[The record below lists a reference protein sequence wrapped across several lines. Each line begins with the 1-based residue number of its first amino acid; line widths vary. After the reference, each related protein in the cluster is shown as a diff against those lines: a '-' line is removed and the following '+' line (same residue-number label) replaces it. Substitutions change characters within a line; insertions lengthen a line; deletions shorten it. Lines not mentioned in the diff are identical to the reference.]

1 MRIVVLQPSYIPW
14 LGYFDQMSK
23 SDAFVIYDDV
33 QYDKNGWRNR
43 NRIKTRRGPQWL
55 TVPVLIKGRDSP
67 LNREVEINNTVSW
80 QTKHLRSIVQN
91 YSKAPFFKLYMDLV
105 QRILERPWRLL
116 IDLNMAFIRM
126 IVEQL
131 GLDTRIYFSS
141 ELKIPNNGKTQRLIE
156 ICLYFEADIFLE
168 GDAGKDYIDER
179 LFARA
184 DVQLEYHGY
193 QHPVYR
199 QLHGD
204 FIPYMSVIDLLF
216 NHGKDS
222 LNILTHQKAVS

>member
-1 MRIVVLQPSYIPW
+1 MRIVILQPSYLPW
-14 LGYFDQMSK
+14 SGYFDQMFK

-33 QYDKNGWRNR
+33 QYDKHGWRNR
-43 NRIKTRRGPQWL
+43 NRIKTARGPQWL
-55 TVPVLIKGRDSP
+55 TVPVLIKGRNSP
-67 LNREVEINNTVSW
+67 INREVEINNTVSW

-91 YSKAPFFKLYMDLV
+91 YSKAPFFKPTLDLV
-105 QRILERPWRLL
+105 QNILERQWRFL
-116 IDLNMAFIRM
+116 IDLNMAFIQM

-131 GLDTRIYFSS
+131 GLDTKIYFSS
-141 ELKIPNNGKTQRLIE
+141 ELKIPNAGKTERLIE
-156 ICLYFEADIFLE
+156 ICRYFRADTFLE
-168 GDAGKDYIDER
+168 GDAGKEYIDER

-216 NHGKDS
+216 NHGADS
-222 LNILTHQKAVS
+222 LGILTHQKAAS